1 MLHKESFPAEFGVR
15 LRTAREA
22 RRWSQERLAA
32 EAEVDHSLVSRL
44 ERGQRRATRESV
56 DALALGLGLTAAQQ
70 DGLLLAAGFAPHDPV
85 ATIQDEPEVAAL
97 YRALRDDRGSDLA
110 RAQLRL
116 LLRSLVLVLGLG
128 SGEGR

>member
-1 MLHKESFPAEFGVR
+1 MTTTETFAAL
-15 LRTAREA
+15 LRSYRDK

-32 EAEVDHSLVSRL
+32 EAKVDHSLVSRL
-44 ERGQRRATRESV
+44 ESGQRRATRESV
-56 DALALGLGLTAAQQ
+56 DALALGLGLTAAQH
-70 DGLLLAAGFAPHDPV
+70 DALLLAAGFAPRDPV